1 MNRDIVWTWAAEA
14 DMQGI
19 FAAAEDAAD
28 GTGVS
33 LLGQVEKAT
42 TLLLNFPRMAPAWRG
57 PVRRLM
63 MKHQCL
69 GLFYVPEPRRM
80 VIIAVADLRRDPDS
94 IWNEIRSRI
103 P

>member
-1 MNRDIVWTWAAEA
+1 MNREIVWTWAAEA

-33 LLGQVEKAT
+33 FLGQVEKAS
-42 TLLLNFPRMAPAWRG
+42 TLLLNFPRMAPAW
-57 PVRRLM
+57 
-63 MKHQCL
+63 
-69 GLFYVPEPRRM
+69 
-80 VIIAVADLRRDPDS
+80 RDPDS